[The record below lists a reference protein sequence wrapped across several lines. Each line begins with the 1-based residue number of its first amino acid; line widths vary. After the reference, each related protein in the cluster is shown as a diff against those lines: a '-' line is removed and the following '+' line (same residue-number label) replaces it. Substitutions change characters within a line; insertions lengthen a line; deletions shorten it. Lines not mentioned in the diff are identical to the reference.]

1 MFQLKWCIINS
12 KYIFFLDLFLIS
24 TIIQIDGYNISVNF
38 SLFLHKQKWTENVAN
53 QFKENLPNNQR
64 SKENT
69 IIIQWSNEKG
79 EKDKQ

>member
-38 SLFLHKQKWTENVAN
+38 SLFTIEAYEVSIGSLEGSTDIMMPTSIVRDEVTIYIPDNV
-53 QFKENLPNNQR
+53 K
-64 SKENT
+64 K
-69 IIIQWSNEKG
+69 
-79 EKDKQ
+79 